1 MAKMDC
7 GARKMNLL
15 QKYQVSKHLDNLHRR
30 FGEEPFRR
38 ESMRLEDIA
47 GPLDEDVAPI
57 LEFREAVDRNDRLK
71 MKRGNVRA
79 QVLVKLKRD
88 WIMEQIVQGKSAPA
102 IAEELDIPVGS
113 LRWYVQKDSELKKV
127 YRMMRGR
134 RGYMSEDT
142 AVKIRKMLSE
152 GYTHAV
158 IVATLHVTPSQVEY
172 QQSKRKA
179 GLV

>member
-1 MAKMDC
+1 
-7 GARKMNLL
+7 MNLL

-57 LEFREAVDRNDRLK
+57 LEFRAAVDLRDRLK
-71 MKRGNVRA
+71 EKRGNIRA
-79 QVLVKLKRD
+79 RTAVMLKRG
-88 WIMEQIVQGKSAPA
+88 WLLKQFMQAKSINVLAK
-102 IAEELDIPVGS
+102 ELDVPAGS
-113 LRWYVQKDSELKKV
+113 LRWYVQKDPELKKV
-127 YRMMRGR
+127 YQMMRGR
-134 RGYMSEDT
+134 RKYIAEDT

-152 GYTHAV
+152 GYTHEV

-172 QQSKRKA
+172 QQAKRKA

>member
-1 MAKMDC
+1 MDLV
-7 GARKMNLL
+7 K
-15 QKYQVSKHLDNLHRR
+15 KYEICKHLDSLHKRLDSAV
-30 FGEEPFRR
+30 FGRTSIYF
-38 ESMRLEDIA
+38 EDIA

-57 LEFREAVDRNDRLK
+57 LEFRAAVEQNDRLK

-88 WIMEQIVQGKSAPA
+88 WIMKQIVQGKSAPA
-102 IAEELDIPVGS
+102 IAEELDVPVGS
-113 LRWYVQKDSELKKV
+113 FRWYVQKDSELKKV

-158 IVATLHVTPSQVEY
+158 IIATLHVTPSQVEY

>member
-1 MAKMDC
+1 M
-7 GARKMNLL
+7 
-15 QKYQVSKHLDNLHRR
+15 RR
-30 FGEEPFRR
+30 VKRY
-38 ESMRLEDIA
+38 EDLA

-57 LEFREAVDRNDRLK
+57 LEFREAVDRSDRLK

-113 LRWYVQKDSELKKV
+113 LRWYVQKDPELKRV
-127 YRMMRGR
+127 YQMMSNR
-134 RGYMSEDT
+134 RKYISEAT

-158 IVATLHVTPSQVEY
+158 IIATLHVTPSQVEY

>member
-1 MAKMDC
+1 MMSKQ
-7 GARKMNLL
+7 RKI
-15 QKYQVSKHLDNLHRR
+15 H
-30 FGEEPFRR
+30 PF
-38 ESMRLEDIA
+38 
-47 GPLDEDVAPI
+47 V
-57 LEFREAVDRNDRLK
+57 V
-71 MKRGNVRA
+71 
-79 QVLVKLKRD
+79 
-88 WIMEQIVQGKSAPA
+88 
-102 IAEELDIPVGS
+102 IAEEA
-113 LRWYVQKDSELKKV
+113 QKKV

>member
-1 MAKMDC
+1 
-7 GARKMNLL
+7 MNLL
-15 QKYQVSKHLDNLHRR
+15 QKYQVSKHLDNLHRQ

-57 LEFREAVDRNDRLK
+57 LEFREAVDRSDRLK

-88 WIMEQIVQGKSAPA
+88 WIMEQIMQGKSAPA
-102 IAEELDIPVGS
+102 IAEELDVPSGS
-113 LRWYVQKDSELKKV
+113 LRWYVQKDPELKRV
-127 YRMMRGR
+127 YQMMSNR
-134 RGYMSEDT
+134 RKYISRDT

-158 IVATLHVTPSQVEY
+158 IIATLHVTPSQVEY